1 MHSFTP
7 KNRQKFAG
15 SKPSMPS
22 MAEEMAE
29 SPADEMVESTEMQAA
44 ELEAGTEMHDPSGSV
59 EMEQV
64 KKMIGSLPPD
74 QLQMLNEYTTQLL
87 AANNDA
93 EGLDL
98 DKMMNDDVETS
109 AAEDESAT
117 VNGQTL

>member
-98 DKMMNDDVETS
+98 DKMMNADVETS

>member
-29 SPADEMVESTEMQAA
+29 SPADEMAESPEMQAA
-44 ELEAGTEMHDPSGSV
+44 ELEAGTEMQAADGSA

-98 DKMMNDDVETS
+98 DKMMNDDMETS
-109 AAEDESAT
+109 ENEDESAT

>member
-29 SPADEMVESTEMQAA
+29 SPADELAESPAIQAA
-44 ELEAGTEMHDPSGSV
+44 ELEAGTEMHDSSGSA